1 MAGSSCLRDGPIS
14 AEPSSPATDD
24 LRSMGVKDPIVQCL
38 AQMSQV
44 KETLLT
50 TSYGLEMR
58 QRERRD

>member
-14 AEPSSPATDD
+14 AEPFSPATED

-50 TSYGLEMR
+50 KSIIGSEMR
-58 QRERRD
+58 PRE